1 MMNIVLLEKEGH
13 RVKVSYV
20 WG

>member
-1 MMNIVLLEKEGH
+1 MMNIALLEKEGH